1 MASSRRS
8 IRMSPY
14 TVSEQSRRSPLDS
27 SRCARN
33 ARAMMSLAKPHS
45 ARASA
50 AISSVERPRAAAQ
63 PRGGHDPQTRCY
75 CRDDDGRL
83 RATERESSKPNPYDV
98 ALAQLDKAARV
109 AGISPAV
116 REILS
121 QPKNEL
127 IVNFPVRM
135 DNGEYKMF
143 KGYRVQHNNIL
154 GPYKGGIRYHE
165 EVSLDEVK
173 ALASWMTYK
182 CALHD
187 IPFGGGKGGIKF
199 MPRQHSQAELERI
212 TRRFTHAL
220 GANIGPEYDIP
231 APDVGTNGQI
241 MVWMMDTYM
250 NVVGFTDKNA
260 NRRVVTGKTLASGG
274 SLRPRDGD
282 RPGRSSTASPSGRA
296 TAAST
301 STARPTPC
309 RASATSARTPQD
321 PGPHGRD
328 ADRGRR
334 LEGLHR
340 QRRRHQPAQA
350 RRARAEDRLGR
361 RLPGHARRSRA
372 TSSSPTTADIFIP
385 AALELEIGV
394 DEAKALN
401 VKLIVEG
408 ANGPTE
414 TDAEPI
420 LHEKGIDLIPD
431 ILANSG
437 GVVVSYYEWLQNKRS
452 ERWDLE
458 EVEERLAKRMKRTY
472 LNVSEYAATKKCD
485 WRMAAMGIALERI
498 GRAYAERGI
507 FPVNSGGVGR
517 FAPVGPP
524 APPARSGL
532 AKPPSARPPYQPRGD
547 RSRVAQQAHPGV
559 AFRPRAVF

>member
-1 MASSRRS
+1 MPEPEKVRPN
-8 IRMSPY
+8 PY
-14 TVSEQSRRSPLDS
+14 TVALQQ
-27 SRCARN
+27 
-33 ARAMMSLAKPHS
+33 LAK
-45 ARASA
+45 
-50 AISSVERPRAAAQ
+50 AAA
-63 PRGGHDPQTRCY
+63 
-75 CRDDDGRL
+75 
-83 RATERESSKPNPYDV
+83 
-98 ALAQLDKAARV
+98 V
-109 AGISPAV
+109 AGTPAAV

-135 DNGEYKMF
+135 DSGEYKMF
-143 KGYRVQHNNIL
+143 KGYRVQHSNIL
-154 GPYKGGIRYHE
+154 GPYKGGMRYHE
-165 EVSLDEVK
+165 QVSLDEVK

-182 CALHD
+182 SALHD

-199 MPRQHSQAELERI
+199 TPRDHSQPELERI

-250 NVVGFTDKNA
+250 NVVGFNDKNA

-274 SLRPRDGD
+274 SFGRETATGQGIVHCISEWARDRRFDLNGSTFMVQGFGNVGSNAAKILARTGASLIAVGD
-282 RPGRSSTASPSGRA
+282 WKGYISNNDGINGYKLTEYVLKTGSVVGYPGSKSITRAEFFA
-296 TAAST
+296 TAA
-301 STARPTPC
+301 
-309 RASATSARTPQD
+309 D
-321 PGPHGRD
+321 V
-328 ADRGRR
+328 
-334 LEGLHR
+334 
-340 QRRRHQPAQA
+340 
-350 RRARAEDRLGR
+350 
-361 RLPGHARRSRA
+361 
-372 TSSSPTTADIFIP
+372 FIP

-394 DEAKALN
+394 EEAKALN

-420 LHEKGIDLIPD
+420 LHDKKIDLIPD

-472 LNVSEYAATKKCD
+472 LAVSEYATLKKCD
-485 WRMAAMGIALERI
+485 WRVAAMAIALERV
-498 GRAYAERGI
+498 GRAYSERGI
-507 FPVNSGGVGR
+507 FP
-517 FAPVGPP
+517 
-524 APPARSGL
+524 
-532 AKPPSARPPYQPRGD
+532 
-547 RSRVAQQAHPGV
+547 
-559 AFRPRAVF
+559 

>member
-1 MASSRRS
+1 MPASE
-8 IRMSPY
+8 
-14 TVSEQSRRSPLDS
+14 T
-27 SRCARN
+27 
-33 ARAMMSLAKPHS
+33 
-45 ARASA
+45 
-50 AISSVERPRAAAQ
+50 
-63 PRGGHDPQTRCY
+63 
-75 CRDDDGRL
+75 
-83 RATERESSKPNPYDV
+83 SKPNPYTV
-98 ALAQLDKAARV
+98 ALQQLDKAAAV
-109 AGISPAV
+109 AGTPPAI

-135 DNGEYKMF
+135 DSGEYKMF
-143 KGYRVQHNNIL
+143 KGYRVQHSNIL
-154 GPYKGGIRYHE
+154 GPYKGGMRYHE
-165 EVSLDEVK
+165 QVSLDEVK

-182 CALHD
+182 SALHD

-199 MPRQHSQAELERI
+199 TPRDYSLGELERI

-250 NVVGFTDKNA
+250 NVVGFSDKNA

-274 SLRPRDGD
+274 SFGRETATGQGIVHCISEWARDRRFDLNG
-282 RPGRSSTASPSGRA
+282 STFMVQGFGNVGSN
-296 TAAST
+296 AAKIL
-301 STARPTPC
+301 
-309 RASATSARTPQD
+309 ARTGASLTAVGDWKGYIANPDGINSFKLTEYVQKTGSVAGY
-321 PGPHGRD
+321 PGSRPIT
-328 ADRGRR
+328 
-334 LEGLHR
+334 
-340 QRRRHQPAQA
+340 
-350 RRARAEDRLGR
+350 RAEFF
-361 RLPGHARRSRA
+361 A
-372 TSSSPTTADIFIP
+372 TVADIFIP

-394 DEAKALN
+394 EEAKALN

-420 LHEKGIDLIPD
+420 LHDKKIDLIPD

-472 LNVSEYAATKKCD
+472 LAVNEYAAAKKCD
-485 WRMAAMGIALERI
+485 WRVAAMGIALERV

-507 FPVNSGGVGR
+507 FP
-517 FAPVGPP
+517 
-524 APPARSGL
+524 
-532 AKPPSARPPYQPRGD
+532 
-547 RSRVAQQAHPGV
+547 
-559 AFRPRAVF
+559 

>member
-1 MASSRRS
+1 MPESEKPRPN
-8 IRMSPY
+8 PY
-14 TVSEQSRRSPLDS
+14 TV
-27 SRCARN
+27 
-33 ARAMMSLAKPHS
+33 
-45 ARASA
+45 
-50 AISSVERPRAAAQ
+50 
-63 PRGGHDPQTRCY
+63 
-75 CRDDDGRL
+75 
-83 RATERESSKPNPYDV
+83 
-98 ALAQLDKAARV
+98 ALQQLDRAVPV
-109 AGISPAV
+109 AGTPPEI

-135 DNGEYKMF
+135 DSGEYKMF
-143 KGYRVQHNNIL
+143 KGYRVQHSNIL
-154 GPYKGGIRYHE
+154 GPYKGGMRYHE
-165 EVSLDEVK
+165 QVSLDEVK

-182 CALHD
+182 SALHD

-199 MPRQHSQAELERI
+199 TPRDHSLAEIERI

-250 NVVGFTDKNA
+250 NVVGFSDKNA

-274 SLRPRDGD
+274 SFGRETATGQGIVHCISEWARDRRFDLNGSTFIVQGFGNVGSNAAKILARTGASLIAVGDWKGYIANPGGINSFKLTEYVLKKGSVVGYPGSRSITRPEFF
-282 RPGRSSTASPSGRA
+282 A
-296 TAAST
+296 TAA
-301 STARPTPC
+301 
-309 RASATSARTPQD
+309 D
-321 PGPHGRD
+321 V
-328 ADRGRR
+328 
-334 LEGLHR
+334 
-340 QRRRHQPAQA
+340 
-350 RRARAEDRLGR
+350 
-361 RLPGHARRSRA
+361 
-372 TSSSPTTADIFIP
+372 FIP

-394 DEAKALN
+394 EEAKALN

-420 LHEKGIDLIPD
+420 LHDKKIDVIPD

-472 LNVSEYAATKKCD
+472 LAVSEYAAAKKCD
-485 WRMAAMGIALERI
+485 WRVAAMAIALERV

-507 FPVNSGGVGR
+507 FP
-517 FAPVGPP
+517 
-524 APPARSGL
+524 
-532 AKPPSARPPYQPRGD
+532 
-547 RSRVAQQAHPGV
+547 
-559 AFRPRAVF
+559 